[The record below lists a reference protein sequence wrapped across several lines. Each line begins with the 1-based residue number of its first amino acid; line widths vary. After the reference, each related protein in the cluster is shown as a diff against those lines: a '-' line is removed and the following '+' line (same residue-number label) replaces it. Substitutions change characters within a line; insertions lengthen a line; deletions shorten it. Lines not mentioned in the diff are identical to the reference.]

1 MKTQKLLSAV
11 AIAVFVLLTFLTSM
25 MPPDSVQAPPSFP
38 PPPPPPPMWGTS
50 NSMMNGG
57 PWGPGAFSGPYYN
70 NGVGFNSGV
79 SKVVGVG
86 YDARGVWQTIPMV
99 VHWVWNGFFYNFTVR
114 DAWNPW
120 TRMWNIGVGEPAYQ
134 TDYTLRG
141 VSYKY
146 YVNLST
152 GTYYFNP

>member
-1 MKTQKLLSAV
+1 MKTQIVPFAITIALISIALPLS
-11 AIAVFVLLTFLTSM
+11 
-25 MPPDSVQAPPSFP
+25 SFAQNSLSLQP
-38 PPPPPPPMWGTS
+38 PPPPPNPPMWGTS
-50 NSMMNGG
+50 NSMMSGG

-70 NGVGFNSGV
+70 NGPGFNSGV
-79 SKVVGVG
+79 SRIVGIG
-86 YDARGVWQTIPMV
+86 YDAQGVWQTIPMII
-99 VHWVWNGFFYNFTVR
+99 HWVWNGFFYNFTVR

-120 TRMWNIGVGEPAYQ
+120 TRMWNIGVDIPAYQ

-146 YVNLST
+146 YANLST